1 MNSRGLIY
9 FYKFKLYVDNG
20 MSRYNTYKY
29 VLAKNQK
36 KAEEEILRHYTSQ
49 YDTYVKILEVQKYET
64 QDAVMF
70 DKLIITEQE

>member
-1 MNSRGLIY
+1 MKSRGFIY

-29 VLAKNQK
+29 VLANNQK
-36 KAEEEILRHYTSQ
+36 KAEEKILRHYTSQ

-64 QDAVMF
+64 QDAVIF